1 MPRPSRKARTHQ
13 GIPER
18 ELRAMHRRADK
29 AREKARKA
37 RQEQEANQRLWGS
50 VTVKQAGRII
60 DEQRA
65 VASQLSRVPGGSGY
79 IIGV

>member
-1 MPRPSRKARTHQ
+1 
-13 GIPER
+13 
-18 ELRAMHRRADK
+18 MHRRADK